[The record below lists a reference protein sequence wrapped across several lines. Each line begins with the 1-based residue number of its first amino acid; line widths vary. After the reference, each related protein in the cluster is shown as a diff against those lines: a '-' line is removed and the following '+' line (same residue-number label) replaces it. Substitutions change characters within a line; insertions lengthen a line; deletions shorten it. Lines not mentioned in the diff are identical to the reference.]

1 MSSELF
7 VIAETFSINFVNA
20 LLLFAMKK
28 TQFNENI
35 FISMTGRGKQA
46 LLVLRKQA
54 VDGH

>member
-35 FISMTGRGKQA
+35 FISMTGRGKLA
-46 LLVLRKQA
+46 LLVLRRQA